1 MINIIFNKYRQ
12 RAGAGARG
20 HGKRRSF
27 KKARTLCACA
37 AAAMF
42 LMTSCAP
49 AATGENHNDIAQTGK
64 SGDGLKIVTTIF
76 APYDFARQITAGT
89 DADINMLLAPGT
101 EVHSYDPTVQDIVEI
116 SECDLFI
123 YTGGENDEWVNDIL
137 ESLDHP
143 INTLKMMDHSTKVE
157 EEVKEGMQSVGHDH
171 DHEGHSHEEAAAAH
185 GDVHEHD
192 HESED
197 LHYHDAV
204 HEDDDEDH
212 DSEYIAEDEDMD
224 DHEHEAEWDEH
235 VWTSPRNA
243 ETIVS
248 AIAEELCELDAEN
261 AAVYHNNLSS
271 YLTQLEELDE
281 NFRKTVSSAQNKTM
295 IFADRFPVRYFT
307 EEYGLD
313 YFAAYPGCAAD
324 AEPSAATIRFL
335 IDRVRDEN
343 INAVFYIEMSNEKMA
358 DTVCAETGAQKLL
371 FHSCHNVT
379 KDEMENGATYI
390 SIMNQNLENL
400 KTALFS

>member
-1 MINIIFNKYRQ
+1 MRGA
-12 RAGAGARG
+12 AGWSERRR
-20 HGKRRSF
+20 KRRSF
-27 KKARTLCACA
+27 KKVRAVCATA
-37 AAAMF
+37 AAAM
-42 LMTSCAP
+42 LLLTSCAP
-49 AATGENHNDIAQTGK
+49 AVSENVQNDASQVGK
-64 SGDGLKIVTTIF
+64 SGDGLNIVTTIF

-89 DADINMLLAPGT
+89 DANISMLLAPGT

-143 INTLKMMDHSTKVE
+143 INTLKMIEHSTKVA
-157 EEVKEGMQSVGHDH
+157 EEVKEGMQSIGHKH
-171 DHEGHSHEEAAAAH
+171 DHEGHSHEEAENAH
-185 GDVHEHD
+185 DSSHEHD
-192 HESED
+192 HENEE
-197 LHYHDAV
+197 LHEHDAV
-204 HEDDDEDH
+204 HED
-212 DSEYIAEDEDMD
+212 EDEHDEHYED
-224 DHEHEAEWDEH
+224 GEHEAEWDEH

-243 ETIVS
+243 QTIVS
-248 AIAEELCELDAEN
+248 AIAEELCELDQKN
-261 AAVYHNNLSS
+261 AAIYHNNLSS
-271 YLTQLEELDE
+271 YLQQLNELDSS
-281 NFRKTVSSAQNKTM
+281 FQKTIEAAPNKIM

-343 INAVFYIEMSNEKMA
+343 ISAVFYIEMSNEKMA

-390 SIMNQNLENL
+390 SIMKQNLENL
-400 KTALFS
+400 KIALY

>member
-1 MINIIFNKYRQ
+1 MTNKIFHKYKMRG
-12 RAGAGARG
+12 GADGGEGRR
-20 HGKRRSF
+20 KRRSF
-27 KKARTLCACA
+27 KRARAVCAMT
-37 AAAMF
+37 AAAM
-42 LMTSCAP
+42 LLLTSCAP
-49 AATGENHNDIAQTGK
+49 AVSENGQNDASQVGK
-64 SGDGLKIVTTIF
+64 SGDGLNIVTTIF
-76 APYDFARQITAGT
+76 APYDFARQITTGT
-89 DADINMLLAPGT
+89 DANISMLLAPGT

-143 INTLKMMDHSTKVE
+143 INTLKMMDHSTKVA
-157 EEVKEGMQSVGHDH
+157 EEVKEGMQSVGH
-171 DHEGHSHEEAAAAH
+171 
-185 GDVHEHD
+185 EHD
-192 HESED
+192 HENEE
-197 LHYHDAV
+197 LHEHDAV
-204 HEDDDEDH
+204 HED
-212 DSEYIAEDEDMD
+212 EDEHDEHYEEYD
-224 DHEHEAEWDEH
+224 EHEAEWDEH

-243 ETIVS
+243 QTIVS
-248 AIAEELCELDAEN
+248 AIAEELCELDQDN
-261 AAVYHNNLSS
+261 AAIYHNNLSS
-271 YLTQLEELDE
+271 YLQQLNELDGS
-281 NFRKTVSSAQNKTM
+281 FRKTIEEAPNKVM

-343 INAVFYIEMSNEKMA
+343 ISAVFYIEMSNEKMA
-358 DTVCAETGAQKLL
+358 DTVCAETGTQKLL

-390 SIMNQNLENL
+390 SIMQQNLENL
-400 KTALFS
+400 KIALY

>member
-1 MINIIFNKYRQ
+1 MTNKILHKYKMRGA
-12 RAGAGARG
+12 AGWSERRR
-20 HGKRRSF
+20 KRRSF
-27 KKARTLCACA
+27 KKVRAVCATA
-37 AAAMF
+37 AAAM
-42 LMTSCAP
+42 LLLTSCAP
-49 AATGENHNDIAQTGK
+49 AVSENVQNDASQVGK
-64 SGDGLKIVTTIF
+64 SGDGLNIVTTIF

-89 DADINMLLAPGT
+89 DANISMLLAPGT

-143 INTLKMMDHSTKVE
+143 INTLKMIEHSTKVA
-157 EEVKEGMQSVGHDH
+157 EEVKEGMQSIGHKH
-171 DHEGHSHEEAAAAH
+171 DHEGHSHEEAENAH
-185 GDVHEHD
+185 DSSHEHD
-192 HESED
+192 HETEE
-197 LHYHDAV
+197 LHEHDAV
-204 HEDDDEDH
+204 HED
-212 DSEYIAEDEDMD
+212 EDEHDEHYED
-224 DHEHEAEWDEH
+224 GEHEAEWDEH

-243 ETIVS
+243 QTIVS
-248 AIAEELCELDAEN
+248 AIAEELCELDQKN
-261 AAVYHNNLSS
+261 AAIYHNNLSS
-271 YLTQLEELDE
+271 YLQQLNELDSS
-281 NFRKTVSSAQNKTM
+281 FRKTIEAAPNKIM

-343 INAVFYIEMSNEKMA
+343 ISAVFYIEMSNEKMA

-390 SIMNQNLENL
+390 SIMKQNLENL
-400 KTALFS
+400 KIALY